1 MRYLK
6 RKMQKKN
13 KDDDQ
18 LLNKWEINFLLTLI
32 ILLVMATIVDL
43 NISVGQILNVFL

>member
-6 RKMQKKN
+6 RKNQKKN
-13 KDDDQ
+13 ENEDRFLK
-18 LLNKWEINFLLTLI
+18 KWEINFLLTLI

-43 NISVGQILNVFL
+43 NISVKQILSVLL